1 MPLRT
6 SAAAAAPLLA
16 AALSLGCRTLP
27 FPVPHLEGQ
36 YGEVLRSWT
45 REQAVYQGLETRAF
59 TQVIY
64 LSRPLVDRQAELI
77 SGLRAETPPA
87 RERTLDRMRR
97 ETDTPTFFVVMRTPD
112 RNWNDL
118 DSKTSV
124 WRVAVDFG
132 VGEFEPERVER
143 LERPFSAEL
152 QKLYPY
158 LDEYSVAYVVHF
170 PAAAAPASPGSTTAR
185 LPAMVI
191 AGVLG
196 TMRFNWTVPAK

>member
-1 MPLRT
+1 
-6 SAAAAAPLLA
+6 
-16 AALSLGCRTLP
+16 LP
-27 FPVPHLEGQ
+27 FPAPQLEGQ

-64 LSRPLVDRQAELI
+64 LARPLVDVQAEMI
-77 SGLRAETPPA
+77 SSLRAETAHA
-87 RERTLDRMRR
+87 RERTLERMRR
-97 ETDTPTFFVVMRTPD
+97 ETATPTFFVVMRTPD

-118 DSKTSV
+118 ESKTSV
-124 WRVAVDFG
+124 WRIAVDFG
-132 VGEFEPERVER
+132 AGEFEPERVDR

-170 PAAAAPASPGSTTAR
+170 PAAAAAPVTPAAGSTRAP

-196 TMRFNWTVPAK
+196 TMRFNWTVPAR

>member
-1 MPLRT
+1 
-6 SAAAAAPLLA
+6 
-16 AALSLGCRTLP
+16 LP
-27 FPVPHLEGQ
+27 FPAPQLEGQ

-64 LSRPLVDRQAELI
+64 LARPLVDVQAEMI
-77 SGLRAETPPA
+77 SSLRAETAHA
-87 RERTLDRMRR
+87 RERTLERMRR
-97 ETDTPTFFVVMRTPD
+97 ETATPTFFVVMRTPD

-118 DSKTSV
+118 ESKTSV
-124 WRVAVDFG
+124 WRIAVDFG
-132 VGEFEPERVER
+132 AGEFEPEKVQR

-170 PAAAAPASPGSTTAR
+170 PAAAAAAAAPLAGSTTPPM
-185 LPAMVI
+185 PAMVI

-196 TMRFNWTVPAK
+196 AMRFNWTVPAR